1 MLFWASPLESFNDML
16 SSSMFVGS
24 FDILNKKFSMIV
36 IFGFALS
43 FLSIFYRIYIV
54 QIMALSWKN
63 KSSEEGLLVLILSY
77 VALELSLQNID
88 SVSVIISCLLL
99 FFYRCSQAGLWV

>member
-1 MLFWASPLESFNDML
+1 
-16 SSSMFVGS
+16 
-24 FDILNKKFSMIV
+24 
-36 IFGFALS
+36 
-43 FLSIFYRIYIV
+43 
-54 QIMALSWKN
+54 MALSWKN